1 MTLWI
6 VLAAMTALAVAAL
19 AVPLLRRPARRA
31 AGTRRAANLGVYR
44 DRVREI
50 DADFDAGLISAA
62 EAETAKNELAAN
74 LLADERGTSGEESG
88 SKAPVGRRSWW
99 ALAVVVVLVPTV
111 AGLVYW
117 QQGSAQA
124 YLGQGQNAAGQG
136 SDSPRSAAK
145 MVAQLKAHLAS
156 QPDDVQGWAMLGRAQ
171 SLQNNYTAAAK
182 AFAHANALSGSKS
195 AELLVAQGQALAL
208 AAHGDL
214 TGKATRLFHQALKLD
229 PNLPQ
234 ALFYTGL
241 SAYQPGD
248 YAQAVKR
255 WQALY
260 KQKLPDQFKAL
271 IRPHL
276 NAAREQIGLAPLPGS
291 SASNNTSASNNNT
304 VASQPSSAAGA
315 QTRPGA
321 AATAAGQAVK
331 IPVHIALA
339 PALTG
344 KLNGDTTVFVFARAH
359 HGPKMPL
366 AVVRTTVKNLPQTI
380 VLADNMSMVPGLK
393 LSSYHDWDITARV
406 SRSGQAT
413 AAKGDYQAQAE
424 ITQQQLPT
432 TVKLR
437 ISKAMQ

>member
-6 VLAAMTALAVAAL
+6 VLAAMTVLAVAAL
-19 AVPLLRRPARRA
+19 AVPLLRRPAGRA

-50 DADFDAGLISAA
+50 DADFDAGIISAA

-74 LLADERGTSGEESG
+74 LLADERGASGDEGG
-88 SKAPVGRRSWW
+88 SSAPAGRRTWW

-124 YLGQGQNAAGQG
+124 YLGQGQNATGQG
-136 SDSPRSAAK
+136 SDSPRSPAK
-145 MVAQLKAHLAS
+145 MVAQLKAHLAR

-182 AFAHANALSGSKS
+182 AFGHANALSGSKS

-214 TGKATRLFHQALKLD
+214 TGKATKLFHQALKLD
-229 PNLPQ
+229 PTLPQ

-241 SAYQPGD
+241 AAYQTGD

-255 WQALY
+255 WQVLY
-260 KQKLPDQFKAL
+260 KQNLPDQFKAL

-276 NAAREQIGLAPLPGS
+276 NAAREQIGLAPLPGG
-291 SASNNTSASNNNT
+291 SADKAGAQNDNT
-304 VASQPSSAAGA
+304 VASQPSSSAGT
-315 QTRPGA
+315 QPRPGA

-366 AVVRTTVKNLPQTI
+366 AVVRTTVKNLPQTV

-413 AAKGDYQAQAE
+413 AAKGDYQAQTE
-424 ITQQQLPT
+424 VTQQQLPT
-432 TVKLR
+432 TVKLQ